1 MTEKTK
7 PRKFTILLVDDRIE
21 NLLSLEEML
30 DAEHRI
36 FIKASSGNE
45 ALKQVLRNDDIG
57 LIMLDVQMPEMDG
70 FEVARLLKANPKTRD
85 IAIIFVTAINK
96 DEQHVLKGFEEGAV
110 DYLPK
115 PLDLLVTRAKVN
127 VFEKLY
133 FYERDLKQALK
144 EKELV
149 NNQLERFMYVV
160 AHDLQSPLSGAMGLM
175 MLMQEDPRIQE
186 HDDLLEFTT
195 MAVKASSSLSA
206 MITAIFEYSRKNELQ
221 QIVEDVD
228 LNELVNEI
236 KEMLFPPDHIKIK
249 IEGKLPVIF
258 SVRSKLHQVFQNLI
272 GNAIKYND
280 KAEGEIVV
288 GVNETDS
295 FYEFFV
301 RDNGPGIEEKDN
313 ERIFK
318 LFEVVDEENGDST
331 GIGLNILKML
341 VESQGGKVWVQSFRG
356 EGSCFYF
363 QWRK

>member
-1 MTEKTK
+1 MTERTK

-30 DAEHRI
+30 DADHRV
-36 FIKASSGNE
+36 FMKATSGND
-45 ALKQVLRNDDIG
+45 ALKQVLKNDDIG

-133 FYERDLKQALK
+133 FYERDLKMALK

-160 AHDLQSPLSGAMGLM
+160 AHDLQSPLSGSMGLM
-175 MLMQEDPRIQE
+175 MLMQEDPRIKE
-186 HDDLLEFTT
+186 HEDLLEYTN
-195 MAVKASSSLSA
+195 MAVKASYSLSE
-206 MITAIFEYSRKNELQ
+206 MITAIFEFSRKNELQ
-221 QIVEDVD
+221 QTIEDVD
-228 LNELVNEI
+228 VTELVNEI
-236 KEMLFPPDHIKIK
+236 VTMLFPPSHIKIH
-249 IEGKLPVIF
+249 IEDTLPVL
-258 SVRSKLHQVFQNLI
+258 STVRSKLHQVFQNLI

-280 KAEGEIVV
+280 KPQGEIFV
-288 GVNETDS
+288 GVKETDA
-295 FYEFFV
+295 FYEFYV
-301 RDNGPGIEEKDN
+301 KDNGPGIEEKNN

-318 LFEVVDEENGDST
+318 LFEVVDKENAEST
-331 GIGLNILKML
+331 GIGLNILKYL
-341 VESQGGKVWVQSFRG
+341 VESQGGKVWVESFPG
-356 EGSCFYF
+356 EGSCFWF

>member
-7 PRKFTILLVDDRIE
+7 SRKFTILLVDDRIE

-30 DAEHRI
+30 AADHRV
-36 FIKASSGNE
+36 FIKARSGNE
-45 ALKQVLRNDDIG
+45 ALKLVLRNEDIG

-70 FEVARLLKANPKTRD
+70 FEMARLLKASPKTRD

-160 AHDLQSPLSGAMGLM
+160 AHDLQSPLAGAMGLM
-175 MLMQEDPRIQE
+175 MLMQEDPRILE
-186 HDDLLEFTT
+186 HEDLTDFVN
-195 MAVKASSSLSA
+195 MAVKASGDLSG

-221 QIVEDVD
+221 QVVEDVD
-228 LNELVNEI
+228 VNELIHEI
-236 KEMLFPPDHIKIK
+236 IHLLFPPAHIRIST
-249 IEGKLPVIF
+249 EGKLPTLF
-258 SVRSKLHQVFQNLI
+258 TVRSKLHQVFQNLI

-280 KAEGEIVV
+280 KAQGEITV
-288 GVNETDS
+288 GVNETEY
-295 FYEFFV
+295 FYEFYV
-301 RDNGPGIEEKDN
+301 KDNGPGIEEKDN
-313 ERIFK
+313 ERIFR
-318 LFEVVDEENGDST
+318 LFEVVDEGNAEST
-331 GIGLNILKML
+331 GIGLNILKLL
-341 VESQGGKVWVQSFRG
+341 VESQGGKVWVQSWKG
-356 EGSCFYF
+356 EGSCFFF

>member
-1 MTEKTK
+1 MTEKAK

-30 DAEHRI
+30 AADNRV

-45 ALKQVLRNDDIG
+45 ALKLVLRNEDIG
-57 LIMLDVQMPEMDG
+57 LIMLDVQMPDMDG

-115 PLDLLVTRAKVN
+115 PLDMMVTRAKVN

-133 FYERDLKQALK
+133 FYDRDLKNALR

-175 MLMQEDPRIQE
+175 MLMQEDERIKAHE
-186 HDDLLEFTT
+186 DLLEYTN

-206 MITAIFEYSRKNELQ
+206 MITAIFEFSRKNELQ
-221 QIVEDVD
+221 QTVEDVD
-228 LNELVNEI
+228 TNELLQEI
-236 KEMLFPPDHIKIK
+236 IEMLFP
-249 IEGKLPVIF
+249 
-258 SVRSKLHQVFQNLI
+258 R
-272 GNAIKYND
+272 
-280 KAEGEIVV
+280 
-288 GVNETDS
+288 
-295 FYEFFV
+295 
-301 RDNGPGIEEKDN
+301 
-313 ERIFK
+313 RI
-318 LFEVVDEENGDST
+318 ST
-331 GIGLNILKML
+331 SG
-341 VESQGGKVWVQSFRG
+341 
-356 EGSCFYF
+356 
-363 QWRK
+363 